1 MSKVLKIVVALLAV
15 VFASI
20 GLRWLVA
27 PEGVAAEFGM
37 TLMEGLGLSSQI
49 GDLGAFFLSLAI
61 FILLALTS
69 GRRSWY
75 YPAIILLG
83 LTAIMRTMAWMFH
96 GASLAL
102 DMIAVEI
109 IACVVLYLGS
119 LFLADEG

>member
-1 MSKVLKIVVALLAV
+1 MNKILKIVVALLAL

-20 GLRWLVA
+20 GFRWLVA

-37 TLMEGLGLSSQI
+37 TVMQGLGLSSQI

-61 FILLALTS
+61 FILLALTT
-69 GRRSWY
+69 GRRTWY
-75 YPAIILLG
+75 YPPIILLG

-96 GASLAL
+96 DASLAV

-119 LFLADEG
+119 LRLADED

>member
-49 GDLGAFFLSLAI
+49 GDLGAFFLSLAM

-119 LFLADEG
+119 LFLADED

>member
-1 MSKVLKIVVALLAV
+1 MNKVLKIVVALLAL

-37 TLMEGLGLSSQI
+37 TLMEGLGLRSQI
-49 GDLGAFFLSLAI
+49 GDLGAFFVSLAI
-61 FILLALTS
+61 FFLLALTS
-69 GRRSWY
+69 GRRFWY
-75 YPAIILLG
+75 YQPIILLG
-83 LTAIMRTMAWMFH
+83 LTAIMRTRAWMFH
-96 GASLAL
+96 GASLAV

-119 LFLADEG
+119 TRLADED

>member
-1 MSKVLKIVVALLAV
+1 MNKALKILVALLAL

-37 TLMEGLGLSSQI
+37 TLMQGLGLSSQI

-69 GRRSWY
+69 GRRTWY
-75 YPAIILLG
+75 YPPIILLG
-83 LTAIMRTMAWMFH
+83 LTAIMRTMAWMLH
-96 GASLAL
+96 GASLAV
-102 DMIAVEI
+102 DMIFVEI
-109 IACVVLYLGS
+109 IACVILYLGS
-119 LFLADEG
+119 IRLADED

>member
-1 MSKVLKIVVALLAV
+1 MNKILKIVVALLAL

-20 GLRWLVA
+20 GFRWLVA

-37 TLMEGLGLSSQI
+37 TLMQGLGLSSQI
-49 GDLGAFFLSLAI
+49 GDLVAFFLSLAI
-61 FILLALTS
+61 FILLALTTV
-69 GRRSWY
+69 RRTWY
-75 YPAIILLG
+75 YPPIILLG

-96 GASLAL
+96 DASLAV

-119 LFLADEG
+119 LRLADED

>member
-1 MSKVLKIVVALLAV
+1 MNKILKIIVAILAL

-20 GLRWLVA
+20 GMRWLVA

-61 FILLALTS
+61 FILLALAS
-69 GRRSWY
+69 GRRYWY
-75 YPAIILLG
+75 YPPIILLG
-83 LTAIMRTMAWMFH
+83 LTAVMRTMAWMFH
-96 GASLAL
+96 GASLAV

-119 LFLADEG
+119 IRLADKD

>member
-1 MSKVLKIVVALLAV
+1 MNKILKIVVALLAL

-37 TLMEGLGLSSQI
+37 TLMQGLGLSSQI

-69 GRRSWY
+69 GRRFWY
-75 YPAIILLG
+75 YPPIIVLG
-83 LTAIMRTMAWMFH
+83 LTAVMRTMAWLFH
-96 GASLAL
+96 GASFAV

-109 IACVVLYLGS
+109 IACLILYLGS
-119 LFLADEG
+119 RRLASQD

>member
-1 MSKVLKIVVALLAV
+1 MNKVLKIVVALLALI
-15 VFASI
+15 FASI

-61 FILLALTS
+61 FIQLALTS
-69 GRRSWY
+69 GRRFWY
-75 YPAIILLG
+75 YPPIILLG

-96 GASLAL
+96 GASLAV

-119 LFLADEG
+119 TRLADED

>member
-1 MSKVLKIVVALLAV
+1 MNKILKIVVALLAL

-27 PEGVAAEFGM
+27 PEGVATEFGM
-37 TLMEGLGLSSQI
+37 ALMTGLGLSSQL

-61 FILLALTS
+61 FILLALTT
-69 GRRSWY
+69 GRRIWY

-83 LTAIMRTMAWMFH
+83 LTAIMRTMAGLFH
-96 GASLAL
+96 GASFAV

-109 IACVVLYLGS
+109 IACVIFYLGS
-119 LFLADEG
+119 RRLADKD

>member
-1 MSKVLKIVVALLAV
+1 MNKILKIVVALLAL

-20 GLRWLVA
+20 GFRWLVA

-37 TLMEGLGLSSQI
+37 TLMQGLGLSSQI

-61 FILLALTS
+61 FILLALTT
-69 GRRSWY
+69 GRRTWY
-75 YPAIILLG
+75 YPPIILLG
-83 LTAIMRTMAWMFH
+83 LTAIMRTLAWMFH
-96 GASLAL
+96 DASLAV

-119 LFLADEG
+119 LRLADED

>member
-1 MSKVLKIVVALLAV
+1 MNKILKIVVALLAL

-20 GLRWLVA
+20 GFRWLVA

-37 TLMEGLGLSSQI
+37 TLMQGLGLSSQI

-61 FILLALTS
+61 FILLALTT
-69 GRRSWY
+69 RRRTWY
-75 YPAIILLG
+75 YPPIILLG

-96 GASLAL
+96 DARLAV

-119 LFLADEG
+119 LRLADED

>member
-1 MSKVLKIVVALLAV
+1 MNKILKIVVALLAL

-20 GLRWLVA
+20 GFRWLVA

-37 TLMEGLGLSSQI
+37 TLMQGLGLSSQI
-49 GDLGAFFLSLAI
+49 GDLGAFFLSRAI
-61 FILLALTS
+61 FILLALTT
-69 GRRSWY
+69 GRRTWY
-75 YPAIILLG
+75 YPPIILLG

-96 GASLAL
+96 DASLAV

-119 LFLADEG
+119 LRLADED

>member
-1 MSKVLKIVVALLAV
+1 MNKILKIVVALLAL

-20 GLRWLVA
+20 GFRWLVA

-37 TLMEGLGLSSQI
+37 TLMPGLGLSSQI

-61 FILLALTS
+61 FILLALTT
-69 GRRSWY
+69 GRRTWY
-75 YPAIILLG
+75 YPPIILLG

-96 GASLAL
+96 DASLAV

-119 LFLADEG
+119 LRLADED

>member
-1 MSKVLKIVVALLAV
+1 MNKILKIVVALLAL

-20 GLRWLVA
+20 GFRWLVA

-37 TLMEGLGLSSQI
+37 TLMQGLGLSSQI

-69 GRRSWY
+69 GRRTWY
-75 YPAIILLG
+75 YPPIILLG

-96 GASLAL
+96 DASLAV

-119 LFLADEG
+119 LRLADED

>member
-1 MSKVLKIVVALLAV
+1 MNKALKIVVALLAL

-27 PEGVAAEFGM
+27 PEDVAAEFGM
-37 TLMEGLGLSSQI
+37 TLMQGLGLSSQI

-69 GRRSWY
+69 GRRTWY
-75 YPAIILLG
+75 YPPIILLG

-96 GASLAL
+96 GASLAV
-102 DMIAVEI
+102 DMIFVEI
-109 IACVVLYLGS
+109 IACVILYLGS
-119 LFLADEG
+119 IRLADED

>member
-1 MSKVLKIVVALLAV
+1 MNKALKIVVALLAL

-37 TLMEGLGLSSQI
+37 TLMQGLGLSSQI

-69 GRRSWY
+69 GRRTWY
-75 YPAIILLG
+75 YPPIILLG

-96 GASLAL
+96 DASLAV

-119 LFLADEG
+119 LRLADED

>member
-1 MSKVLKIVVALLAV
+1 MNKILKIVVALLAL

-20 GLRWLVA
+20 GFRWLVA

-37 TLMEGLGLSSQI
+37 TLMQGLGLSSQI

-61 FILLALTS
+61 FILLALTT
-69 GRRSWY
+69 GRRTWY
-75 YPAIILLG
+75 YPPIILLG
-83 LTAIMRTMAWMFH
+83 LTASMRTMAWMFH
-96 GASLAL
+96 DASLAV

-119 LFLADEG
+119 LRLADED

>member
-1 MSKVLKIVVALLAV
+1 MNKVLKIVVALLAV
-15 VFASI
+15 VFAAI

-49 GDLGAFFLSLAI
+49 GDLGAFFLSLAM

-119 LFLADEG
+119 LFLADED

>member
-1 MSKVLKIVVALLAV
+1 MNKVLKIVVALLAV

-119 LFLADEG
+119 LFLADED

>member
-1 MSKVLKIVVALLAV
+1 MNKILKIVVALLAL
-15 VFASI
+15 VFASF
-20 GLRWLVA
+20 GFRWLVA

-37 TLMEGLGLSSQI
+37 TLMQGLGLSSQI

-61 FILLALTS
+61 FILLALTT
-69 GRRSWY
+69 GRRTWY
-75 YPAIILLG
+75 YPPIILLG

-96 GASLAL
+96 DASLAV

-119 LFLADEG
+119 LRLADED

>member
-1 MSKVLKIVVALLAV
+1 MNKVLKIVVALLAL

-37 TLMEGLGLSSQI
+37 TLMEGVGLSSQI

-61 FILLALTS
+61 FILLALTTD
-69 GRRSWY
+69 RRSWY
-75 YPAIILLG
+75 YQPIILLG

-96 GASLAL
+96 GASLAV

-109 IACVVLYLGS
+109 IACVILYLGS
-119 LFLADEG
+119 VRLADED

>member
-1 MSKVLKIVVALLAV
+1 MNKILKIVVALLAL

-20 GLRWLVA
+20 GFRWLVA

-37 TLMEGLGLSSQI
+37 TLMQGLGLSSQI

-61 FILLALTS
+61 FILLALTT
-69 GRRSWY
+69 GRRTWY
-75 YPAIILLG
+75 YPPIILLG

-96 GASLAL
+96 DASLAV

-119 LFLADEG
+119 LWLADED

>member
-1 MSKVLKIVVALLAV
+1 VVALLALG
-15 VFASI
+15 FASI

-27 PEGVAAEFGM
+27 PEGVAVEFGM
-37 TLMEGLGLSSQI
+37 ILMEGLGLSSQI

-69 GRRSWY
+69 GRRFWY
-75 YPAIILLG
+75 YPPIILLG

-96 GASLAL
+96 GASLAV

-119 LFLADEG
+119 ARLADED

>member
-1 MSKVLKIVVALLAV
+1 MNKVLKIVVALLAV

-20 GLRWLVA
+20 GLRWPVA

-119 LFLADEG
+119 LFLADED